1 MVSKLKKAFV
11 CNECG
16 SDYPKW
22 QGQCTDCNAW
32 NTLTEI
38 KLSSVSGKIT
48 RHQGFSGSSDSSI
61 NLLKDVQLEEVP
73 RIRSGTSE
81 LDLVLGGGFVPGS
94 CVLLGGE
101 PGAGKTTMVLTVAS
115 AVAKRKDAMC
125 VFNTAEY
132 FGNDFVLENTSRSR
146 ISDLKTS

>member
-101 PGAGKTTMVLTVAS
+101 PGAGKSTMLLQTLCFM
-115 AVAKRKDAMC
+115 AKSNEALY
-125 VFNTAEY
+125 VTGEE
-132 FGNDFVLENTSRSR
+132 LSL
-146 ISDLKTS
+146 IHI